1 MMEWDEVLICLTI
14 VISSLLLVVVVVV
27 AEERV
32 GVAKA
37 KQRLM
42 TQLSHTHNLLWKL
55 SMAQLNWNRYRYWNL
70 PSPSPS
76 QEQHPKNSNELL
88 PIETKVKSGDV
99 AKWQLEKQLNLAA
112 PSSPI

>member
-1 MMEWDEVLICLTI
+1 MLICLTI
-14 VISSLLLVVVVVV
+14 VISSLLLAVVVVVV
-27 AEERV
+27 ERV

-55 SMAQLNWNRYRYWNL
+55 SMAQLKRNRYRYWNL
-70 PSPSPS
+70 PVCVSVSKL
-76 QEQHPKNSNELL
+76 PKNSNELL
-88 PIETKVKSGDV
+88 PIETKVKSGEV
-99 AKWQLEKQLNLAA
+99 PKWQLKKQLNLAA